1 MNFTYTQ
8 KNETTFFEAK
18 NTAMLQSSS
27 NDSHI
32 NQTNFTYT
40 RCFGGGAK
48 MLVHTTYNFLAD
60 CTQFFRVFLI
70 IFLKDPIGVGRAQNI
85 HNFPT
90 TKMEV

>member
-18 NTAMLQSSS
+18 NTAMLHTSS

-40 RCFGGGAK
+40 RCFWGGGGENAR
-48 MLVHTTYNFLAD
+48 TYYI
-60 CTQFFRVFLI
+60 QFFGRLHT
-70 IFLKDPIGVGRAQNI
+70 IF
-85 HNFPT
+85 
-90 TKMEV
+90 